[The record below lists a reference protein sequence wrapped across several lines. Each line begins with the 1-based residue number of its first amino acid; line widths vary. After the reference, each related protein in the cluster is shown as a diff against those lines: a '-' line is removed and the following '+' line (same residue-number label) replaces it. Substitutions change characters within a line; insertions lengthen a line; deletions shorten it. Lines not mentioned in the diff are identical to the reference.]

1 MNVSVDY
8 TTVDNKVAKIE
19 KSGRLHATSA
29 GNTVGAKCF
38 ESTLSFQYL
47 NKKSGTKIWL

>member
-8 TTVDNKVAKIE
+8 TTVDNEVAKIE
-19 KSGRLHATSA
+19 KSGRLYATSP

-38 ESTLSFQYL
+38 ESTLFFQFQ
-47 NKKSGTKIWL
+47 